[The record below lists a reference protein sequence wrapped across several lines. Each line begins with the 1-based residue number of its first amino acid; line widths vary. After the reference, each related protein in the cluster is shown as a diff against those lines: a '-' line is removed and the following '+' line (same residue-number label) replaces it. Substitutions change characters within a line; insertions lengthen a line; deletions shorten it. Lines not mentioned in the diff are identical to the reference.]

1 MVFTWKNSQ
10 NNRLSGW
17 NPRKSVQYATMA
29 SRTPLHV
36 AVWSGS
42 IHIVD
47 LLLHS
52 ADYNKADLYGR
63 TTRFFGAFFGRF
75 LEHQN
80 LPMLKFLTDSRCL
93 RMTLHLLCF
102 TWFYYSKSTS
112 SQVFGKKHPLLNV
125 KETLPL
131 CLWMNEPCSSFTTN
145 QSSFLF
151 SSSWSGGLFL
161 GNLHLHD
168 FFRLKCQTWLE
179 VQMVHYGYGLS
190 FFLTLKSWTHQDFEP

>member
-1 MVFTWKNSQ
+1 MPPWLPGLHYMLQFGVVPYTSWICCC
-10 NNRLSGW
+10 
-17 NPRKSVQYATMA
+17 
-29 SRTPLHV
+29 TPL
-36 AVWSGS
+36 
-42 IHIVD
+42 ITT
-47 LLLHS
+47 
-52 ADYNKADLYGR
+52 KRTFTEGR
-63 TTRFFGAFFGRF
+63 PVFLGLGGRF